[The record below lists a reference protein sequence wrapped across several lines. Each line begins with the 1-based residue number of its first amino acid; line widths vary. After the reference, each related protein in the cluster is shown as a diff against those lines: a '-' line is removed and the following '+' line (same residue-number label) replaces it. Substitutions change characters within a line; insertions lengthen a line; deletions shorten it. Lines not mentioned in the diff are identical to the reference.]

1 MVKTSF
7 KINWTLGNSEAYRKA
22 EKTLL
27 NEGWK
32 KTNYTE
38 PATLLDT
45 DFSVEYTTWFERV
58 WE

>member
-7 KINWTLGNSEAYRKA
+7 KINWTLENQKEYRKV

-27 NEGWK
+27 KEGWK

-38 PATLLDT
+38 PAILLDT
-45 DFSVEYTTWFERV
+45 DFNVKYTTWFERM